1 MSALPSRESKKA
13 RRFRM
18 TNQILNFLGR
28 LHKDEAGQGLVEY
41 VMIFGIVAFGTTA
54 GMGSLASTIN
64 STFVVISAIFG
75 RYIT

>member
-1 MSALPSRESKKA
+1 
-13 RRFRM
+13 M
-18 TNQILNFLGR
+18 TNQILNSLGH
-28 LHKDEAGQGLVEY
+28 LHKDEVGQGLVEY

-64 STFVVISAIFG
+64 STFVVISTIFG